1 MAKVVPPPALAPAM
15 MGVRPRQ
22 RSTATCTTAPN
33 SCGASEKNSPV
44 PPAANGAEAPK
55 GCSHSRRSV
64 SGLGAKRKTQLAVEV
79 GQRERE
85 QAGLPHAF
93 EFLRG
98 HGQGAEGRLAGSDRV
113 VESSYDDARR
123 KALRGTTGC
132 WPGGH
137 RGCAR
142 PGCREQSQGQGTGPA
157 VWRDVGARLGVV
169 PGGGWAKRSWAIR
182 LCCVVRRLYC
192 AVRHTAIDSD

>member
-1 MAKVVPPPALAPAM
+1 MAKVVPPPAAPAM

-22 RSTATCTTAPN
+22 CSTATCTTAPN

-44 PPAANGAEAPK
+44 PAAANG
-55 GCSHSRRSV
+55 RRGPV
-64 SGLGAKRKTQLAVEV
+64 GLEPFQAFGVGLGGKTQFAVEV

-85 QAGLPHAF
+85 QSGLQPAF

-113 VESSYDDARR
+113 VELSYDDARR
-123 KALRGTTGC
+123 KTLRGSTGC

-142 PGCREQSQGQGTGPA
+142 PGCREQSQGQGTRPA

-169 PGGGWAKRSWAIR
+169 PGGGWAKRSWAVR
-182 LCCVVRRLYC
+182 LCCAVRRLYC